1 MVCQGNTIYRVAL
14 IYRCVLRVLNFV
26 ADAGNDFGFQR
37 VSYLLNYRGSVGMR
51 SLFTLVGEQLAWINK
66 KFDVCFRHSR
76 LNFYHVR
83 RWGSIQLGI

>member
-37 VSYLLNYRGSVGMR
+37 VSYPTTEVQCRNEKSLHSSRGATCVD
-51 SLFTLVGEQLAWINK
+51 K
-66 KFDVCFRHSR
+66 
-76 LNFYHVR
+76 
-83 RWGSIQLGI
+83 